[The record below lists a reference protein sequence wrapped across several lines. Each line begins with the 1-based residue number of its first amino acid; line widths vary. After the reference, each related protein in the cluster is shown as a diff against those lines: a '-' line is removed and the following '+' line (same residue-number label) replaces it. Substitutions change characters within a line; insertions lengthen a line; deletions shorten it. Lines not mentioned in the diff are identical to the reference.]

1 MNNHNIPVDQRV
13 VYVSGMLLAMQDII
27 DYDGNRIDVGL
38 VPDDLKGIQT
48 ATKRDGVKIVNQ
60 IKEYLEQKEI
70 PQQKRELMLG
80 SFRESISLDS
90 DRDIVIE
97 LDKQVI
103 LI

>member
-48 ATKRDGVKIVNQ
+48 ATKRDGVK
-60 IKEYLEQKEI
+60 
-70 PQQKRELMLG
+70 
-80 SFRESISLDS
+80 
-90 DRDIVIE
+90 
-97 LDKQVI
+97 
-103 LI
+103 